1 VETISDCFPQPRAV
15 NAIDSGSEHGRG
27 RVYASDGISR
37 HIPCIYRHWAPA
49 YTFRRVFLVDL
60 VPAVALTSYDA
71 PLSRPIFEPSSWRA
85 NYMIF

>member
-1 VETISDCFPQPRAV
+1 VETISDYFPQPRAV

-27 RVYASDGISR
+27 HVYASDGISR
-37 HIPCIYRHWAPA
+37 HIPRIYGHWAPT
-49 YTFRRVFLVDL
+49 YTFRRFFLVDL

-71 PLSRPIFEPSSWRA
+71 SLSRPIFEPNLWWA